1 MDLQIVCTIYSG
13 FLYSC
18 IFPLFLELFSLTSL
32 LPEKR
37 NVQYKKYEKL
47 EMVCPVFFFAFY
59 VCFFFLNVKHWYLL
73 GLVIYLEV
81 GLRNYFLAVML
92 HRHQCLC
99 KFDKYYYFM

>member
-59 VCFFFLNVKHWYLL
+59 VCFFFKCEALVFIRTGDLPGSRTEELLL
-73 GLVIYLEV
+73 GCNVTQASV
-81 GLRNYFLAVML
+81 
-92 HRHQCLC
+92 
-99 KFDKYYYFM
+99 FM